1 MENLYDMYLTYFRP
15 VLDIFLLSFIIYQI
29 YKILLQ
35 NKVLPVIKGIVA
47 ILTLYAF
54 AFMLRLETMLWLLN
68 KLANGFIIIM
78 AIVFQQEIKS
88 FFLKVGQSRM
98 FSGRRRIIGT
108 EVETIIS
115 AAQILSTMKR
125 GCLLVFERQANLR
138 NFIDS
143 GTVINADISSSLII
157 TIFGKDTALHDGAAI
172 ISGKKIVSAGCLLPL
187 SEQKG
192 IRKSFGTRHRAALGI
207 TEKTDAVVLVVSEET
222 GAVSLAYN
230 SNLYYN
236 LPEEEL
242 KSRLNSLVVLGNPEL
257 ADEEADNE

>member
-1 MENLYDMYLTYFRP
+1 MENFYDMYLTYFRP
-15 VLDIFLLSFIIYQI
+15 VLDIFLLAFIVYQI
-29 YKILLQ
+29 YNILLQ

-54 AFMLRLETMLWLLN
+54 AFILQLETMLWIMN

-88 FFLKVGQSRM
+88 FFIKVGQSRM
-98 FSGRRRIIGT
+98 FNGRRRIVGT

-125 GCLLVFERQANLR
+125 GGLVVFQRQASLR
-138 NFIDS
+138 NYIES
-143 GTVINADISSSLII
+143 GTVINADISSSLLV
-157 TIFGKDTALHDGAAI
+157 TIFGKDTALHDGAVI

-192 IRKSFGTRHRAALGI
+192 IKKSFGTRHRAALGI
-207 TEKTDAVVLVVSEET
+207 AEKTDAVVLVVSEES

-236 LPEEEL
+236 LTEEEL
-242 KSRLNSLVVLGNPEL
+242 KNRLTSLVVKGNPDLSE
-257 ADEEADNE
+257 DEGDNE